1 MMKLSCTLSACYLI
15 ASTQA
20 VYIPE
25 SIKHRTSIPEKVDLA
40 GQLEFSQ
47 APPIVERATSTAECP
62 IENLLSACG
71 TLREDN
77 NVPEDCEC
85 ATFCSGEY
93 LGCASFDQAI
103 YGIGCSGVLIAGCQT
118 SASAADESSSAPT
131 PVVPAFS
138 SPSDEVPAFSSPSDE
153 DEEDSE
159 RANILIGGAEDEIIS
174 SSTHISSRIT
184 FLLLAASVGAFFL

>member
-138 SPSDEVPAFSSPSDE
+138 SPSDE